1 MTEKPFFEVFRTL
14 EVDNQTRALFEQVV
28 VTRVS
33 TSPSQDVL
41 RVYITSKK
49 LIAKNQL
56 FHLAKQIQ
64 RQIFGYRKVQV
75 LIFEKFQLSSQYT
88 PQKLWSLYEDS
99 VLTELEAYSPYKRSI
114 LKNAA
119 VEFPD
124 EENVLVGISSKVYDK
139 DAVEDIIRIL
149 DRVFNERCGFRVKVD
164 VEYREPKESVS
175 MEKSEAELQ
184 QRISFL
190 SENLRKEK
198 AAKQKRRQRQKPPE
212 KRRRRKQPQQE
223 RAHRLQKLVADR
235 RAALPAMVEALAEA
249 AREDPSVPAEA
260 TAEAI
265 TRMYSM
271 EEILK
276 VNRSRW
282 NRCRKRWEKSLL
294 KARSSMWKNG
304 RSVES
309 VRSLQ

>member
-33 TSPSQDVL
+33 TSPFQDVL

-198 AAKQKRRQRQKPPE
+198 AAKAEAKAEAKAAREE
-212 KRRRRKQPQQE
+212 KK
-223 RAHRLQKLVADR
+223 
-235 RAALPAMVEALAEA
+235 AEA
-249 AREDPSVPAEA
+249 AAAGKSAPAAEA
-260 TAEAI
+260 GGGQKGGSSGNGGGFGGG
-265 TRMYSM
+265 RKGGSFGSGGSYR
-271 EEILK
+271 
-276 VNRSRW
+276 RSD
-282 NRCRKRWEKSLL
+282 NPDVLY
-294 KARSSMWKNG
+294 G
-304 RSVES
+304 RDFEDEPIPLEQES

>member
-198 AAKQKRRQRQKPPE
+198 AAK
-212 KRRRRKQPQQE
+212 
-223 RAHRLQKLVADR
+223 
-235 RAALPAMVEALAEA
+235 AEA
-249 AREDPSVPAEA
+249 
-260 TAEAI
+260 
-265 TRMYSM
+265 
-271 EEILK
+271 
-276 VNRSRW
+276 
-282 NRCRKRWEKSLL
+282 
-294 KARSSMWKNG
+294 
-304 RSVES
+304 
-309 VRSLQ
+309 

>member
-1 MTEKPFFEVFRTL
+1 M
-14 EVDNQTRALFEQVV
+14 
-28 VTRVS
+28 
-33 TSPSQDVL
+33 
-41 RVYITSKK
+41 
-49 LIAKNQL
+49 
-56 FHLAKQIQ
+56 
-64 RQIFGYRKVQV
+64 
-75 LIFEKFQLSSQYT
+75 
-88 PQKLWSLYEDS
+88 WSLYEDS

-198 AAKQKRRQRQKPPE
+198 AAKAEAKAEAKAAREE
-212 KRRRRKQPQQE
+212 KK
-223 RAHRLQKLVADR
+223 
-235 RAALPAMVEALAEA
+235 AEA
-249 AREDPSVPAEA
+249 AAAGTPATVPRIPRSFPAPSAQRFGPPLSAA
-260 TAEAI
+260 
-265 TRMYSM
+265 SP
-271 EEILK
+271 
-276 VNRSRW
+276 
-282 NRCRKRWEKSLL
+282 
-294 KARSSMWKNG
+294 
-304 RSVES
+304 
-309 VRSLQ
+309 QP

>member
-1 MTEKPFFEVFRTL
+1 M
-14 EVDNQTRALFEQVV
+14 
-28 VTRVS
+28 
-33 TSPSQDVL
+33 
-41 RVYITSKK
+41 
-49 LIAKNQL
+49 
-56 FHLAKQIQ
+56 
-64 RQIFGYRKVQV
+64 
-75 LIFEKFQLSSQYT
+75 
-88 PQKLWSLYEDS
+88 
-99 VLTELEAYSPYKRSI
+99 
-114 LKNAA
+114 
-119 VEFPD
+119 
-124 EENVLVGISSKVYDK
+124 
-139 DAVEDIIRIL
+139 EDIIRIL

-198 AAKQKRRQRQKPPE
+198 AAKAEAKAEAKAAREE
-212 KRRRRKQPQQE
+212 KKAE
-223 RAHRLQKLVADR
+223 KLVADR

-249 AREDPSVPAEA
+249 AREDPSVLAEA

-276 VNRSRW
+276 MNRSRW
-282 NRCRKRWEKSLL
+282 NRCRKRWEKSLS

>member
-1 MTEKPFFEVFRTL
+1 M
-14 EVDNQTRALFEQVV
+14 
-28 VTRVS
+28 
-33 TSPSQDVL
+33 
-41 RVYITSKK
+41 
-49 LIAKNQL
+49 
-56 FHLAKQIQ
+56 
-64 RQIFGYRKVQV
+64 
-75 LIFEKFQLSSQYT
+75 
-88 PQKLWSLYEDS
+88 
-99 VLTELEAYSPYKRSI
+99 
-114 LKNAA
+114 
-119 VEFPD
+119 EFPD

-198 AAKQKRRQRQKPPE
+198 AAKAEAKAEAKAAREEKKAEAAAAGKSAPAAEAGGGQKGGSS
-212 KRRRRKQPQQE
+212 
-223 RAHRLQKLVADR
+223 
-235 RAALPAMVEALAEA
+235 AMVEALAEA
-249 AREDPSVPAEA
+249 AEDPSVLAEA

-276 VNRSRW
+276 MNRSRW
-282 NRCRKRWEKSLL
+282 NKCRKRWEKSTVKRQDLQC
-294 KARSSMWKNG
+294 G
-304 RSVES
+304 RTGDPWRAYDHYDDV
-309 VRSLQ
+309 VRFYRYHPM